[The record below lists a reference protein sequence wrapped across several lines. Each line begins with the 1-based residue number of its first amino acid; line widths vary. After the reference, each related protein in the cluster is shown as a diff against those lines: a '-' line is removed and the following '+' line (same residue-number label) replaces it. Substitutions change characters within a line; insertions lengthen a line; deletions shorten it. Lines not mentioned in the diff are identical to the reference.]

1 MEKKSTHLDKEL
13 KHTDSFHSFCSILV
27 LFLFSFCFF
36 RFPNTQLKKKKNFV
50 LAPTIYILLIIPQ
63 PTSNIQ
69 TGSASRNP
77 SLKTRPV
84 AFQNSFFLN
93 VICEWNKRDI
103 NICNSALFLS
113 FKDTVPKEIG
123 PSPYSIFDIHNRLGL
138 QF

>member
-1 MEKKSTHLDKEL
+1 MCLSMEKKSTLPDKEL
-13 KHTDSFHSFCSILV
+13 KHRFFSILLFYTCCLFV
-27 LFLFSFCFF
+27 FLFVFSV
-36 RFPNTQLKKKKNFV
+36 PLKNNFV

-63 PTSNIQ
+63 PTNNIQ

-84 AFQNSFFLN
+84 AFQNFFFLN

-103 NICNSALFLS
+103 NICDSTLFLS